1 MYSLLLGNVF
11 GELSLHFVSE
21 LKKFRPSRYLYSP
34 PELHLF
40 LQFLRRAISSSSL
53 DGVCAVI
60 NNACSLM
67 EADYCSVL
75 RAQLRLGYMSGYLDL
90 TQAYNALQ
98 SSLQQGRLQASDS
111 EKARL
116 KFLVRGQ
123 HISSINYT
131 LLFNM
136 NVHLFFA
143 FGRHTLIML
152 M

>member
-1 MYSLLLGNVF
+1 M
-11 GELSLHFVSE
+11 
-21 LKKFRPSRYLYSP
+21 
-34 PELHLF
+34 
-40 LQFLRRAISSSSL
+40 
-53 DGVCAVI
+53 I

-116 KFLVRGQ
+116 KFLVRGS
-123 HISSINYT
+123 HMLSISYT
-131 LLFNM
+131 FLINM
-136 NVHLFFA
+136 NWHLFCD
-143 FGRHTLIML
+143 FGRHTLTML